1 MDSQGYQRSFPPCA
15 LLANSEFA
23 AQCMG
28 GDGVASV
35 NGMNRRFLSGG
46 PVNPD
51 NTEAAQ
57 FSDLIRRVRVGE
69 AEAAAELVRRYEA
82 AIRRVVRVHLHDSR
96 LRRVLDSMDVCQS
109 VLATFFVRANLGQY
123 QLDTPADL
131 LKLLTTIARH
141 KVINQTHK
149 HRADR
154 RDFRR
159 EEPLGSREVLLGA
172 GGADPSQVV
181 ADRELLEKVRE
192 RLSDDELRLAERR
205 GRGDSWAAIAAD
217 QGGTAESLRKKL
229 TRALDRVLRQLGLH
243 EDGDE

>member
-1 MDSQGYQRSFPPCA
+1 
-15 LLANSEFA
+15 
-23 AQCMG
+23 
-28 GDGVASV
+28 
-35 NGMNRRFLSGG
+35 MNHRFLSGG

-51 NTEAAQ
+51 YTEAAQ

-69 AEAAAELVRRYEA
+69 ADAAAELVRRYEA

-131 LKLLTTIARH
+131 VKLLTTIARH
-141 KVINQTHK
+141 KVINHTHK

-154 RDFRR
+154 RDIRR
-159 EEPLGSREVLLGA
+159 EEPLGSRDGLLGA
-172 GGADPSQVV
+172 GGPDPGELV

-192 RLSDDELRLAERR
+192 RLSDDELQLVERR